1 MKKRNRI
8 AICDL
13 LIFWPPDNGA
23 FVDVYNVASF
33 LAQHAEVLLITPSL
47 KSLFRGRRTPL
58 DSLLE
63 RHSNFFRRG
72 EVSGD
77 LPFRVERV
85 PFSAAEFGP
94 RAIAGRYA
102 RALDAFNPHKTFI
115 TSGWHLKVHLARD
128 LARFNPI
135 VRMYNHEFLCPK
147 GAGSFFRAGE
157 VCERDFIGGGRRDYH
172 QCLLCCGAFLAEV
185 PAVRVVQEYLRS
197 GAFLPGYQ
205 EVAQQGLR
213 AASAII
219 VNNQWIADR
228 TRRFNKNVHVIPAG
242 VDTELFV
249 PPQDDA
255 RREEEEIVVVVPGR
269 ISEREKGRDF
279 LKEVVKIMKQR
290 CPEAV
295 FWVTGTETCIAGENV
310 KEVGWYNQDD
320 LPKLYQGGHLAFIPS
335 LWPEPYGIV
344 ALEAAACGLPC
355 VVTAVG
361 GLKDLVED
369 GQSGF
374 VVPPGDVDRAVEAL
388 CRLAQDEPLRRS
400 MGARGRKQCEEKF
413 TWEKI
418 LEEHYPPLFLENI
431 DG

>member
-33 LAQHAEVLLITPSL
+33 LAQHAEVVLFTPSV
-47 KSLFRGRRTPL
+47 KSLIKGRRSPL
-58 DSLLE
+58 DVLLE

-72 EVSGD
+72 EVGGD

-94 RAIAGRYA
+94 RIIAKRYA
-102 RALDAFNPHKTFI
+102 EALDAFNPNKTFI
-115 TSGWHLKVHLARD
+115 TNGWHLKVHLTRD
-128 LARFNPI
+128 LARFKPI

-147 GAGSFFRAGE
+147 GAGYFFRAGRI
-157 VCERDFIGGGRRDYH
+157 CERDFIGGQYSDYL
-172 QCLLCCGAFLAEV
+172 QCLRCCGVFITEV
-185 PAVRVVQEYLRS
+185 PAVRVAQEYFRS
-197 GAFLPGYQ
+197 GAFRRGYYR
-205 EVAQQGLR
+205 VAQQGLG
-213 AASAII
+213 AASAVI
-219 VNNQWIADR
+219 VNNEWIADR
-228 TRRFNKNVHVIPAG
+228 TRRFNEDVHVIPAG
-242 VDTELFV
+242 VDTDLFI
-249 PPQDDA
+249 PQRDA
-255 RREEEEIVVVVPGR
+255 VQEKKNGMVVVVPGR
-269 ISEREKGRDF
+269 LSEREKGRDF
-279 LKEVVKIMKQR
+279 LKEVAKVVRQR
-290 CPEAV
+290 CPEMT
-295 FWVTGTETCIAGENV
+295 FHVTGTETCFKGENI
-310 KEVGWYNQDD
+310 KEVGWYEQEE
-320 LPKLYQGGHLAFIPS
+320 LPKLYQGGDIAFIPS

-400 MGARGRKQCEEKF
+400 MGARGRKLCEEKF

-418 LEEHYPPLFLENI
+418 LEKHYPPLFLENI